1 MTFKVRSTIVI
12 CILLITGYIVFFSL
26 DRLQEVPILKSLDEL
41 PQNVG
46 EWTLAD
52 RIYLKDEVVD
62 MLGVDEYAEAVYTSP
77 GKTAIDVYISYFN
90 VLREGKQFHSP
101 KNCLIGSG
109 SYLEGSEVIHIALDD
124 AGNYVPVSFMVLQKG
139 DTRQLI
145 LYWFH
150 CRGRVMS
157 SEYKERVYR
166 VLDAIFKKRTDGAFI
181 RIIAHDDDRDIQD
194 TRDMLIKFAHEVI
207 PLMDLYIP
215 GE

>member
-1 MTFKVRSTIVI
+1 MTFKVRSAIVI

-41 PQNVG
+41 PKNIG
-46 EWTLAD
+46 EWELAD
-52 RIYLKDEVVD
+52 RIYLKDEIVD
-62 MLGVDEYAEAVYTSP
+62 MLGVDQYTEAVYTSP
-77 GKTAIDVYISYFN
+77 GKPAIDLYISYFN
-90 VLREGKQFHSP
+90 VLKEGKQFHSP

-109 SYLEGSEVIHIALDD
+109 SYLESSEVIKIPLDD
-124 AGNYVPVSFMVLQKG
+124 AGNFVPVSFMVLQKG

-181 RIIAHDDDRDIQD
+181 RIVAYDNDRDIRD
-194 TRDMLIKFAHEVI
+194 TCEMLTNFAHGVI
-207 PLMDLYIP
+207 PLLDLYIP
-215 GE
+215 GR